1 MKRYADRMLKQ
12 YDAFESDKA
21 SIAVWGAGPGGRTV
35 LRFFDEYDKRIPWVI
50 DNDKSKQGGLLEGR
64 EIVSFD
70 SIAEQVDVVLVPN
83 DNFFAAINQQV
94 KQCREDIKVINLNE
108 YFD

>member
-1 MKRYADRMLKQ
+1 M
-12 YDAFESDKA
+12 
-21 SIAVWGAGPGGRTV
+21 
-35 LRFFDEYDKRIPWVI
+35 
-50 DNDKSKQGGLLEGR
+50 
-64 EIVSFD
+64 SFD